1 VTEGPHQIGD
11 ITAIVAA
18 AAASDQAGAVWR
30 VTQEPRH
37 LDANVIHLP
46 AGDRIAAHT
55 GPDLDVLI
63 HVLAGGGHLNTGEGS
78 LPLTVGAVVWLPRGS
93 QRAVVAGP
101 DGLTYFSVHAKR
113 PPLGITR
120 PGQSVGA

>member
-1 VTEGPHQIGD
+1 MTDRPRQIGD
-11 ITAIVAA
+11 LTEILADAKA
-18 AAASDQAGAVWR
+18 AGAVWR
-30 VTQEPRH
+30 VAEEPRQ

-46 AGDRIAAHT
+46 AGDRIASHQ

-63 HVLAGGGHLNTGEGS
+63 HVLAGGGRLDSGEQS
-78 LPLTVGAVVWLPRGS
+78 LELTPGALVWLPRGS

-101 DGLTYFSVHAKR
+101 DGLTYFSVHPKR

-120 PGQSVGA
+120 PS